1 MKNALRQKVLQQRKE
16 MSKGERQ
23 EFSNKII
30 NFICNSKRYEKADT
44 VFTFVS
50 MAEEVNTYP
59 LIERAWQDGKK
70 VAVPI
75 AKKGG
80 KMYFVLLSSLL
91 ELNQSSFGV
100 MEPQKDENEEV
111 IPSKTDIFL
120 VPGSVFDKNGNRYG
134 YGGGFYDRYFQR
146 FSDIFK
152 IGIAFSFQITDF
164 NLQVDT
170 YDKPVDCVVT
180 ENGLIGGFKDEYFD

>member
-1 MKNALRQKVLQQRKE
+1 MKNTLRQKVLKKRKE
-16 MSKGERQ
+16 MSKEDRQ

-30 NFICNSKRYEKADT
+30 NFICNSNRFEKADT

-59 LIERAWQDGKK
+59 LIEQAWQDGKK

-80 KMYFVLLSSLL
+80 KMYFVPLYSLL
-91 ELNQSSFGV
+91 ELNESRFGV
-100 MEPQKDENEEV
+100 MEPQKGENEEV
-111 IPSKTDIFL
+111 IPRKTDIFL

-134 YGGGFYDRYFQR
+134 YGGGFYDRYFQCYP
-146 FSDIFK
+146 DIFK
-152 IGIAFSFQITDF
+152 IGIAFSLQITEFD
-164 NLQVDT
+164 LQVDT

-180 ENGLIGGFKDEYFD
+180 ENGLIGGSKDEYFN